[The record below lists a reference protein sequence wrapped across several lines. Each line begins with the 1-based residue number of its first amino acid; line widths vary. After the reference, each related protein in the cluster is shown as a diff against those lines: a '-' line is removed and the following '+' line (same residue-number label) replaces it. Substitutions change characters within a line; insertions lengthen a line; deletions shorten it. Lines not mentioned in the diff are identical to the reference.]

1 MSHLRFCHMGARL
14 YLTTKLQMLRLSS
27 CTLRLCRINKHG
39 FCTTFPV
46 SLSFFTNTVS
56 EWWNCFINLFW
67 SLRLIMHFHFA
78 RQPSKTKLLPRI
90 LYSVKLVLFVYM
102 TKSQSATAQLHA
114 ATLSCNE
121 ITQQNRRCDIG
132 LTGSHTLWVDWHHR
146 CMLIGN
152 CLWHLLPVSFTDW
165 FLDGLTDCWIGLL
178 RRWSSSAI
186 TRVPWRVCCWKNP
199 SSAFALRTTS
209 TGEFL
214 ALSSKSNKWQRQM
227 CCSAVSRTHYTGQ
240 WIVYQNTMM
249 HFYHKS
255 IYSSHSDYFVG
266 AFHVSF
272 WFIWNLCVLSSQ
284 IFTGQE
290 SCNPSSIDR
299 QCLTCLILF
308 IGWCIYRNR
317 SQS

>member
-1 MSHLRFCHMGARL
+1 MQWNHATKSQVWHLSNRKSYLVSWLAPSLHANRKLSVTPAACFIYWLISWWIDWLRFC
-14 YLTTKLQMLRLSS
+14 
-27 CTLRLCRINKHG
+27 C
-39 FCTTFPV
+39 V
-46 SLSFFTNTVS
+46 
-56 EWWNCFINLFW
+56 
-67 SLRLIMHFHFA
+67 
-78 RQPSKTKLLPRI
+78 
-90 LYSVKLVLFVYM
+90 
-102 TKSQSATAQLHA
+102 
-114 ATLSCNE
+114 
-121 ITQQNRRCDIG
+121 
-132 LTGSHTLWVDWHHR
+132 
-146 CMLIGN
+146 
-152 CLWHLLPVSFTDW
+152 
-165 FLDGLTDCWIGLL
+165 IGLL

-227 CCSAVSRTHYTGQ
+227 CCSALSRTHYTGQ
-240 WIVYQNTMM
+240 WIVYQNTTM